1 VPDHHLIA
9 AEFALGR
16 VLATSPLSGG
26 GPDVVKLTTTSGD
39 WVIKPGSNRTT
50 AELYPRVA
58 SALNAAGL
66 RQAVPRLTVAGF
78 PVSVSGYS
86 AQEFLPGRICV
97 QPTAAQIA
105 ATMRH
110 IAEYHR
116 VLEQL
121 RPPAQLSVAD
131 NIFQRVASAEFLL
144 RELPGLVRDPGTW
157 PEPPTEC
164 QQTVEVALRLVHD
177 SLPLLNQLPTQ
188 LVHGD
193 IGPDNV
199 LMNGDAVVSIIDFT
213 PYDEPFLFALSSAV
227 YWYHSYGR
235 DDLDQKSIRDSVAA
249 AGSHRPWSELEA
261 AAWPAMLVREALR
274 RLATPL
280 AVAGQAGT
288 PANALTVA
296 ARYRALRHFLHIPV
310 IRNGQIGAPSD
321 CNTHEVGSGGVGSGG
336 IWVGPVCGGG
346 DDGDHESR
354 GDQHRAQ

>member
-1 VPDHHLIA
+1 VPSSIRWPAGWACTSCTARSDQIQIVPDYHLIA

-58 SALNAAGL
+58 SSLNAAGL

-78 PVSVSGYS
+78 PVSVSGYP
-86 AQEFLPGRICV
+86 AQEFLPGRICL

-131 NIFQRVASAEFLL
+131 TIFQRVASAEFLL

-157 PEPPTEC
+157 PEQPTDC
-164 QQTVEVALRLVHD
+164 QQTVEVALGLVHD

-199 LMNGDAVVSIIDFT
+199 LMNGDDVVSIIDFT

-249 AGSHRPWSELEA
+249 AGYHRPWTELEA

-288 PANALTVA
+288 PADALTVA
-296 ARYRALRHFLHIPV
+296 ARYRALRSL
-310 IRNGQIGAPSD
+310 IGARPRP
-321 CNTHEVGSGGVGSGG
+321 
-336 IWVGPVCGGG
+336 PVLAPQLPT
-346 DDGDHESR
+346 DSSHSKR
-354 GDQHRAQ
+354 TN